1 MHSQDRGGK
10 LPVAA
15 RGLVGFPPNKDGSI
29 RIIWRAPKNSVR
41 RGYLPK
47 TVKIDLDIRDPA
59 NHDVIRLI
67 CDTEQAK
74 VRDWESQMAPPARYD
89 GTIKSLCE
97 VYQTHEASPYRAAKF
112 TTQHDYDYELRLLKA
127 AWGSQHVTMIKAE
140 DILRLHRAAA
150 ASGEHGEALRKA
162 QGVIKRLR
170 AIISFGVMIEI
181 PECIRLDVILSK
193 MRFPTPP
200 RRTKILTY
208 DMAKAIIAEALN
220 RGRISI
226 ALAQAIQFE
235 TGLRQIDVIGEYQ
248 PVPKNESRRYRPEW
262 HGLTWEMIDE
272 NLVLS
277 MQTSKTGASVTH
289 ALGAMSLVSGVLEH
303 VPEEKRHGPVIVSET
318 NSNPYRSHIF
328 SRTWRTI
335 ATAAGVPAN
344 VWNRDSRAGA
354 LSEGDEAGAEI
365 TKLQRMAG
373 HTTAKMT
380 GRYVR
385 GKAVEQSEEIARL
398 RTRKRQHESEA

>member
-1 MHSQDRGGK
+1 MEWENEYA
-10 LPVAA
+10 LPA
-15 RGLVGFPPNKDGSI
+15 
-29 RIIWRAPKNSVR
+29 
-41 RGYLPK
+41 
-47 TVKIDLDIRDPA
+47 
-59 NHDVIRLI
+59 
-67 CDTEQAK
+67 Q
-74 VRDWESQMAPPARYD
+74 YD

-97 VYQTHEASPYRAAKF
+97 VYETSEVSPYRAVKF
-112 TTQHDYDYELRLLKA
+112 STRRDYDYEIRLLKA
-127 AWGSQHVTMIKAE
+127 AWGSQRVAVIRAE
-140 DILRLHRAAA
+140 DIQRLHRAAV
-150 ASGEHGEALRKA
+150 ASGERGEALRKA

-193 MRFPTPP
+193 MRFPSPE
-200 RRTKILTY
+200 RRNTILTY
-208 DMAKAIIAEALN
+208 DMAKAVIAEAIK
-220 RGRISI
+220 RGSVSV

-235 TGLRQIDVIGEYQ
+235 TGLRQIDVIGEYR
-248 PVPKNESRRYRPEW
+248 PVPRSEPRHYLPEW

-272 NLVLS
+272 HLVLS

-289 ALGAMSLVSGVLEH
+289 ALGSMPLVLDVLKF
-303 VPEEKRHGPVIVSET
+303 VPAGQRHGPVIVSEET
-318 NSNPYRSHIF
+318 GAPYRNQIF
-328 SRTWRTI
+328 ARTWRKI
-335 ATAAGVPAN
+335 ATAAGVPKD

-385 GKAVEQSEEIARL
+385 GKAVETSEEIAHL
-398 RTRKRQHESEA
+398 RARHRQETDE